1 MTYRSVINALTRC
14 ATLLSNNFRKENIN
28 DILFDLLFIL
38 IWSTSQH
45 GGAPYHL
52 KKNAVRKSKGEGAG
66 HGRSSQSN
74 WALLFQTSLTSSI
87 ILKFV
92 EEVVEC
98 PTFNLLFQSPQKYI
112 QTMQEPKL
120 HISHCEVCEICTHET
135 WMSDEI
141 NLQPSEQLLLS
152 LPCFFEKLLV
162 WKWLDFRCI

>member
-1 MTYRSVINALTRC
+1 MIFYLIYCLFWYEVHHNMEVPHT
-14 ATLLSNNFRKENIN
+14 TLS
-28 DILFDLLFIL
+28 
-38 IWSTSQH
+38 
-45 GGAPYHL
+45 
-52 KKNAVRKSKGEGAG
+52 KNAVRKSKGEGAG

-120 HISHCEVCEICTHET
+120 HISHYEVCENLYPWNLNVRWNKSSTFRTVAVVIALFLWKIVGMEVT
-135 WMSDEI
+135 WFQMYLGSRGTNSWWI
-141 NLQPSEQLLLS
+141 SGLLTW
-152 LPCFFEKLLV
+152 V
-162 WKWLDFRCI
+162 Y